1 MTERKMRRL
10 VTAGTVVAVVVLFLM
25 IVVLI
30 VQMFALSIKKRQIME
45 STRERESLIQAVKN
59 AEEELERNKALRD
72 FYETDEGKLYW
83 ALKYGYR
90 YDENE

>member
-1 MTERKMRRL
+1 MRRL
-10 VTAGTVVAVVVLFLM
+10 VTAGTVIAVVVLFLM

-30 VQMFALSIKKRQIME
+30 VQMFALSVKKRQITE
-45 STRERESLIQAVKN
+45 KQGLIQEVKN

-83 ALKYGYR
+83 ALKYGYK

>member
-10 VTAGTVVAVVVLFLM
+10 VTAGTVVAVIVLFLM

-30 VQMFALSIKKRQIME
+30 VQMFALSAKKRRITE
-45 STRERESLIQAVKN
+45 KEGLIQSVKD

-83 ALKYGYR
+83 ALKYGYK
-90 YDENE
+90 YDGNE

>member
-1 MTERKMRRL
+1 MRRL

-30 VQMFALSIKKRQIME
+30 VQMFALSAKKRRITE
-45 STRERESLIQAVKN
+45 KAGLIQSVKD

-83 ALKYGYR
+83 ALKYGYT
-90 YDENE
+90 YPDENE

>member
-30 VQMFALSIKKRQIME
+30 VQMFALSAKKRRITE
-45 STRERESLIQAVKN
+45 KEGLIQSVKD

-83 ALKYGYR
+83 ALKYGYT
-90 YDENE
+90 YPDENE

>member
-30 VQMFALSIKKRQIME
+30 VQMFALSAKKRRITE
-45 STRERESLIQAVKN
+45 KEGLIQSVKD

-83 ALKYGYR
+83 ALKYGYK

>member
-1 MTERKMRRL
+1 MRRL
-10 VTAGTVVAVVVLFLM
+10 VTAGTVVAAVVLFLM

-30 VQMFALSIKKRQIME
+30 VQMFALSAKKRRITE
-45 STRERESLIQAVKN
+45 KEGLIQSVKD

-83 ALKYGYR
+83 ALKYGYT
-90 YDENE
+90 YPDENE

>member
-1 MTERKMRRL
+1 MRRL

-30 VQMFALSIKKRQIME
+30 VQMFALSAKKRRITE
-45 STRERESLIQAVKN
+45 KEGLIQSVKD

-83 ALKYGYR
+83 ALKYGYT
-90 YDENE
+90 YPDENE

>member
-30 VQMFALSIKKRQIME
+30 VQMCALSARKKQLRYQKEKLIAAE
-45 STRERESLIQAVKN
+45 KDLEDERM
-59 AEEELERNKALRD
+59 RH
-72 FYETDEGKLYW
+72 FYESSDEAKLIW
-83 ALKYGYR
+83 ALKYGYT
-90 YDENE
+90 YPDENE